1 VRVAV
6 IPNLVDRY
14 LNSDW
19 SALGANETWA
29 ARLLLPVPVGLNLYW
44 FGLIITTAV
53 RFLIT
58 GSEGGHSEAT
68 EGARGRAKS
77 RKKAD

>member
-1 VRVAV
+1 MAPILFPVAV
-6 IPNLVDRY
+6 KMGVD
-14 LNSDW
+14 
-19 SALGANETWA
+19 
-29 ARLLLPVPVGLNLYW
+29 PVHFGILMAVNMEVGLCHPPVGLNLYW